1 MMILRF
7 LALVVLFVAAAGG
20 AAFAQQRIDG
30 DRPFAFWNGHTSK
43 FELRTLSPPTSGASV
58 KQREAEQA
66 AIGQFPNATGVLE
79 SRLVDYTEM
88 NSASPRL
95 CWMISLAP
103 AAELAPAVGPPRAAD
118 APTPAAARFFLV
130 FIDARAG
137 EFVMGAGVVA
147 CALPRVA
154 ERKRVA
160 QSPYA

>member
-79 SRLVDYTEM
+79 SRLVDYTEV
-88 NSASPRL
+88 NSASPPVASASIRF
-95 CWMISLAP
+95 SAKLAK
-103 AAELAPAVGPPRAAD
+103 
-118 APTPAAARFFLV
+118 AAAKSCSVR
-130 FIDARAG
+130 
-137 EFVMGAGVVA
+137 A
-147 CALPRVA
+147 CAI
-154 ERKRVA
+154 
-160 QSPYA
+160 